1 MCGGCCQSTGPKIS
15 SLPRQWCSDAKEI
28 TLVLKDR
35 MPLRLPGEELIV
47 IRRRANALLV
57 STVTP
62 LFVFLRQSMG
72 LQWRNLDWCF

>member
-15 SLPRQWCSDAKEI
+15 SLSKQWRSDAKEI

-35 MPLRLPGEELIV
+35 MPLWLPGEELIV

-57 STVTP
+57 SMVMP